1 MKTNELVWRTLAD
14 AALAGRRE
22 WPDLSTLAAAVDA
35 PVSSTHQALGR
46 LVDIGA
52 VQTRRRG
59 GIVVVSPDRVLLT
72 LAANRNLIRDTVAMT
87 TLTAAQS
94 LTREHPSAVAFGGTD
109 AAVHWLGGVNT
120 IADKGV
126 RLIYAN
132 TDVAQGLAEGD
143 EVRVVSRDR
152 VAARAWRDGFSS
164 VAQTYADLFA
174 MPGWQASEF
183 RVALHSR
190 LFDRADWEQPEEDA
204 LV

>member
-1 MKTNELVWRTLAD
+1 MRTNEIVWRTLAD

-22 WPDLSTLAAAVDA
+22 WPDLGSLAAVVDA
-35 PVSSTHQALGR
+35 PISSTHQALGR

-59 GIVVVSPDRVLLT
+59 GIMVVSPDRVVLT
-72 LAANRNLIRDTVAMT
+72 LAANRNLIRDTLAMT
-87 TLTAAQS
+87 TLNAAQA
-94 LTREHPSAVAFGGTD
+94 LTDEHPSDVSFGGPD

-126 RLIYAN
+126 RLIYADAGV
-132 TDVAQGLAEGD
+132 TQGLAEGD

-152 VAARAWRDGFSS
+152 VAARAWGEGFSS

-183 RVALHSR
+183 RIALHSR
-190 LFDRADWEQPEEDA
+190 LFDRADWEQPVGGA
-204 LV
+204 HV

>member
-22 WPDLSTLAAAVDA
+22 WPDLGALAAAVDA

-59 GIVVVSPDRVLLT
+59 GVIVISPEKVVLT
-72 LAANRNLIRDTVAMT
+72 MAANRNLIRDTVAMT
-87 TLTAAQS
+87 TLNAAQS
-94 LTREHPSAVAFGGTD
+94 LTNEHPSAVAFGGTD

-126 RLIYAN
+126 RLIYAD

-190 LFDRADWEQPEEDA
+190 LFDRADWEQPSEDA
-204 LV
+204 LA